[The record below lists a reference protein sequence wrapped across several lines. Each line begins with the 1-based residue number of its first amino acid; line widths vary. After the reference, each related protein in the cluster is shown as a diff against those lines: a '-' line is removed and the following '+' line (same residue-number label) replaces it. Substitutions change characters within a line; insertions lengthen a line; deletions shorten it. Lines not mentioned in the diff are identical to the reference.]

1 LVNPLFHLWKAEA
14 FKTKKNILKMSTK
27 IRLQRHGRKGQPYY
41 QIVVADSRAKRDGK
55 FIEKLGFYNPTSIPA
70 TIEIDRDRALDW
82 LLTGAQPT
90 DTVKAI
96 LKYKGVLFKKH
107 LKRGVDKGAF
117 TAEEAEAKFQAWLGD
132 KEAKVSDKK
141 DAQTQKV
148 ASIVKATVEAG
159 KEKAAAKLKAKL
171 EGPAVVE
178 EETAEEVVED
188 VTEATE
194 EVVAEA
200 EVSEEVVAETAAEEV
215 VAEATTEEPTADEAS
230 EEEKA

>member
-1 LVNPLFHLWKAEA
+1 MA
-14 FKTKKNILKMSTK
+14 TK

-55 FIEKLGFYNPTSIPA
+55 FIEKIGSYNPTSIPA

-96 LKYKGVLFKKH
+96 LKYKGVLYKKH

-117 TAEEAEAKFQAWLGD
+117 TAEEADAKFEAWLGD
-132 KEAKVSDKK
+132 KESKVLDKK
-141 DAQTQKV
+141 QAQTQKV
-148 ASIVKATVEAG
+148 ASIIKATVEAG
-159 KEKAAAKLKAKL
+159 KEKAEAKLKAKL
-171 EGPAVVE
+171 EGPAVVV
-178 EETAEEVVED
+178 AEEVVEEEVVEETAE
-188 VTEATE
+188 VTAEATTE
-194 EVVAEA
+194 EVVAEETSVEETVVEEA
-200 EVSEEVVAETAAEEV
+200 AQEEAPSEET
-215 VAEATTEEPTADEAS
+215 S